1 MASSSSD
8 VINKPTHDF
17 TKFGSE
23 ISRIR
28 TLYGPPSMG
37 VEYDGHYGVED
48 DNDDKPLSYLIF
60 FDELRNIEPEINK
73 KNEVEVNIY
82 KSIIEICKTLPG
94 FPGGGRSFVEIPL
107 NVTLCEL
114 PDIIT
119 QIRDII
125 DKFRDN
131 FKYSQKLKY
140 FNHFIDQSDH
150 STRLIKNIDFLTCLP
165 ENGGSPQIEIA
176 FKHNMKN
183 VVLIIIVD
191 SYWQPAIDML
201 IKTIEI
207 CITYTS
213 FVNSNSKRGIDVNNV
228 DEYKDIY
235 EEFKKNI
242 LFLHEEKSMYTQIG
256 KTMCFNIPDFSY
268 CELMGY
274 IHRNAV
280 ITRLC
285 HMISKIQTKNGIKL
299 IDSFNSLL
307 TKSFELPS
315 IIPNNA
321 KILGKEWLYLGDS
334 PVKLQLIDHQYIRN
348 AIHSTIHFVAEPA
361 NDGSQILSLWFSKR
375 IFERQDFLSG
385 DVFVFYGDHEGG
397 FYVNHPK
404 TTQDFKLMIGA
415 DKAKFIAKKGSRNQ
429 HSFRWFDDNYT
440 YMSRYVT
447 SVSACEWTFSSDIL
461 RYAWRQYTSK
471 DKTTSTQK
479 LYGISFESDSY
490 IDSIN
495 LQDDSKEI
503 IPFQLYNEDI
513 GFKMHHK
520 PMTND
525 FLVEAAINE
534 YLDNNYR
541 FSKLNIVIMPII
553 LTIKTIKSIDKMS
566 VSELVNI
573 QINFHEEQE
582 KIKSERLP
590 TKRQI
595 IYCKNH
601 NLSEIE
607 KYFKKTFNGKYMF
620 YKSYEDKKYGDDS
633 SYNGPSSSYVHDCEF
648 TRIYHYCEYEKIK

>member
-8 VINKPTHDF
+8 NINKPVHDF
-17 TKFGSE
+17 IKFGTD

-37 VEYDGHYGVED
+37 VEYNGHYGVED
-48 DNDDKPLSYLIF
+48 DNEDKPLSYLIF
-60 FDELRNIEPEINK
+60 FDELRNIEDEIGRK
-73 KNEVEVNIY
+73 SEVEVNIY

-94 FPGGGRSFVEIPL
+94 FPGGGRSFIEIPL

-114 PDIIT
+114 PEVIS

-131 FKYSQKLKY
+131 FKYSQKFKY
-140 FNHFIDQSDH
+140 FNQFIDQTDH
-150 STRLIKNIDFLTCLP
+150 TTKIIKNIDFLTCLP
-165 ENGGSPQIEIA
+165 ENGGSPQIEIG

-183 VVLIIIVD
+183 VILIIVVD

-207 CITYTS
+207 CITHTS
-213 FVNSNSKRGIDVNNV
+213 YVNSNSKRGVDVNNV
-228 DEYKDIY
+228 EEYKDIY

-242 LFLHEEKSMYTQIG
+242 LFLHQEKTMYTQVG
-256 KTMCFNIPDFSY
+256 KTTCFNIPDFSY

-274 IHRNAV
+274 IHRNA
-280 ITRLC
+280 ILTRLC
-285 HMISKIQTKNGIKL
+285 HMISKIQTKNGVKL
-299 IDSFNSLL
+299 IDTFGGLL

-315 IIPNNA
+315 ITPKNA
-321 KILGKEWLYLGDS
+321 KILGKEWLYLGEM

-361 NDGSQILSLWFSKR
+361 NDGSQIYSLWFSKR
-375 IFERQDFLSG
+375 IFERQDFLTG

-397 FYVNHPK
+397 FYVNHSK
-404 TTQDFKLMIGA
+404 TSQDFKLMIGA
-415 DKAKFIAKKGSRNQ
+415 DKIKFIAKKVSKSYQ
-429 HSFRWFDDNYT
+429 LFKWFDENYLYT
-440 YMSRYVT
+440 SRYIT
-447 SVSACEWTFSSDIL
+447 AVSPCEWTFSSDIL
-461 RYAWRQYTSK
+461 RCDWRQYTSK
-471 DKTTSTQK
+471 DKTISTQR
-479 LYGISFESDSY
+479 LYGISFDSHSG
-490 IDSIN
+490 IDMIN

-503 IPFQLYNEDI
+503 IPFQLYNDDI
-513 GFKMHHK
+513 GFKMCHK
-520 PMTND
+520 PMIND
-525 FLVEAAINE
+525 FLIEAAINE
-534 YLDNNYR
+534 HLESNYR
-541 FSKLNIVIMPII
+541 FSRLNLSIMPII

-573 QINFHEEQE
+573 QINFHEEQDRT
-582 KIKSERLP
+582 KNERLP

-601 NLSEIE
+601 NLSDIE
-607 KYFKKTFNGKYMF
+607 KYFKKTFNGKYIF
-620 YKSYEDKKYGDDS
+620 YKSYEDKKYGDES
-633 SYNGPSSSYVHDCEF
+633 SYSVSTSSVHECEF